1 MLRGDPASSHGG
13 HIMKLLAATGVLL
26 FASASAHA
34 QAPAQTQTQA
44 PAQAAKPCEEL
55 KDEITKKLDAKGV
68 KAYTLEIVA
77 KDKDAEGKIVGT
89 CDGGTRRS
97 STPRPQPPP
106 SPRQRNHPSPDH
118 GLLRPHTHRHL
129 RFLHPDWR
137 LRDRTKQADFFFRFR
152 SYESVGL
159 RREDLLT
166 IATNLVAMNLSVLLG
181 RVHRCPG
188 TVSYLESL
196 TFAFLPNLSGPTA
209 QPAPFAESTLHFRP
223 WNYVRETTY

>member
-68 KAYTLEIVA
+68 KGYTLEIVA

-89 CDGGTRRS
+89 CDGGTKKILY
-97 STPRPQPPP
+97 
-106 SPRQRNHPSPDH
+106 N
-118 GLLRPHTHRHL
+118 
-129 RFLHPDWR
+129 
-137 LRDRTKQADFFFRFR
+137 RT
-152 SYESVGL
+152 
-159 RREDLLT
+159 
-166 IATNLVAMNLSVLLG
+166 
-181 RVHRCPG
+181 
-188 TVSYLESL
+188 
-196 TFAFLPNLSGPTA
+196 
-209 QPAPFAESTLHFRP
+209 PAPAETPAKEPPKS
-223 WNYVRETTY
+223 